1 MSSNTVAIRV
11 GRLMEISV
19 KEGFRSLE
27 DVEKQRAR
35 ITAALDTIPKEALV
49 VIAADWR
56 QCQLMSPPAANAMGV
71 MIGDFNAR
79 IERSAI
85 LGSPTSPAA
94 VLQFLRVVRESRH
107 PARRVYEER
116 AIRVAES
123 PRRVRT
129 RRGWRLLPNGGRT
142 YYHAR
147 SAPGSGFE
155 KSTNCNEP
163 AGTVRTPGAKFTRA
177 HCCTSS
183 PSPVK

>member
-1 MSSNTVAIRV
+1 MAGPATRYRPQGGEMSANTVAIRV

-85 LGSPTSPAA
+85 LGSPRSPAA
-94 VLQFLRVVRESRH
+94 VLQFLRVVRESGH
-107 PARRVYEER
+107 PHRRVYEER
-116 AIRVAES
+116 APMLTWLADCLTDAE
-123 PRRVRT
+123 RE
-129 RRGWRLLPNGGRT
+129 RLIEFILP
-142 YYHAR
+142 AR
-147 SAPGSGFE
+147 DSG
-155 KSTNCNEP
+155 C
-163 AGTVRTPGAKFTRA
+163 
-177 HCCTSS
+177 
-183 PSPVK
+183 

>member
-19 KEGFRSLE
+19 QEGFRSVE
-27 DVEKQRAR
+27 DVERQRAR
-35 ITAALDTIPKEALV
+35 ITAALEAIPEGQLV

-56 QCQLMSPPAANAMGV
+56 QCQLMSQPAASAMGV

-85 LGSPTSPAA
+85 LGSPTSPVA

-116 AIRVAES
+116 APMLTWLSECLTDAE
-123 PRRVRT
+123 RD
-129 RRGWRLLPNGGRT
+129 RLIEFILP
-142 YYHAR
+142 AR
-147 SAPGSGFE
+147 DSG
-155 KSTNCNEP
+155 C
-163 AGTVRTPGAKFTRA
+163 
-177 HCCTSS
+177 
-183 PSPVK
+183 

>member
-1 MSSNTVAIRV
+1 MSSNTVVIRV

-19 KEGFRSLE
+19 QEGFHSVE

-35 ITAALDTIPKEALV
+35 ITAALDTIPKDRLI

-56 QCQLMSPPAANAMGV
+56 QCQLMSQAAANALGL

-85 LGSPTSPAA
+85 LGSPTSPGT

-116 AIRVAES
+116 APLLTWLGACLTDAE
-123 PRRVRT
+123 RE
-129 RRGWRLLPNGGRT
+129 RLIEFILP
-142 YYHAR
+142 AR
-147 SAPGSGFE
+147 DSG
-155 KSTNCNEP
+155 C
-163 AGTVRTPGAKFTRA
+163 
-177 HCCTSS
+177 
-183 PSPVK
+183 